1 MVGGVRGRG
10 AVRATHAPHT
20 TRSGR
25 SMRGRYAS
33 HWNASLFTVK
43 IERFL
48 YSTDVAPPMNGSL
61 RQGGTWSGQH
71 GTRVTINSY
80 RQIRYSSYGSVVC
93 VNTAYIIC
101 GCHCTI
107 RILA

>member
-1 MVGGVRGRG
+1 MTIQSINKLQGYSLISFLTIAKYVVITSFF
-10 AVRATHAPHT
+10 VDP
-20 TRSGR
+20 
-25 SMRGRYAS
+25 
-33 HWNASLFTVK
+33 NKLFTVK

-61 RQGGTWSGQH
+61 RQGGNWSCQH
-71 GTRVTINSY
+71 GTRVTTNSD
-80 RQIRYSSYGSVVC
+80 RQLRYSSYGSVVC